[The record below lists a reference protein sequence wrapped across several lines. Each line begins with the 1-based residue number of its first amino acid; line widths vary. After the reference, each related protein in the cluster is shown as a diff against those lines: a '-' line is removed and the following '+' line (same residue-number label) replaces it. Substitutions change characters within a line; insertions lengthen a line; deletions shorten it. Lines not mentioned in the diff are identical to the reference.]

1 MSFSSKNKEQI
12 ESKGLTI
19 DTVNAQIETFRK
31 GLPFVIIKSAAT
43 VKNGIIKLNEKETE
57 NFIDYYNSKRNN
69 LSIIKFV
76 PASGAATRMFKFLFE
91 FLEEFNPHQETI
103 NAFIN
108 RKNATQLSIFLTG
121 IEKFPFYRKVE
132 RKLMKE
138 NENFNDLDINL
149 KVKLFVEH
157 MLHTDKLNY
166 SNFPKGLFP
175 FHKYKKHLATA
186 FEEHLFESALYASS
200 NNRADLHFT
209 ISNVHSHKFDKEY
222 SRIEKIVEQK
232 TNTEFEIGYSFQK
245 ESTDTIAVDRNN
257 NPYKDENGNLVFR
270 PSGHGALLENLNELN
285 ADIIFVKN
293 IDNVVVFKFEEE
305 VSKFKMMLAGYLLKV
320 QSKIFKYQE
329 ALEKGRINVSQ
340 IHNISKFL
348 SKELNIVLD
357 EEFSI
362 WPEVTQ
368 IEYLQIKLNRPIR
381 VCGMVKNEGEP
392 GGGPF
397 WVIKN
402 GVVSLQIV
410 ESAQIDSLDKD
421 QVRILKN
428 STHFNPVDLVLGV
441 RNYKGEKY
449 DLKKF
454 VDPET
459 GFITTK
465 TIAGKEIKAL
475 ELPGLWNGSMAF
487 WNTIF
492 VEVPLITFNP
502 VKTVNDLLK
511 NQHQIS

>member
-1 MSFSSKNKEQI
+1 MGFSRKDREQI
-12 ESKGLTI
+12 ESKGLTT
-19 DTVNAQIETFRK
+19 DLVNAQIETFKK
-31 GLPFVIIKSAAT
+31 GLPFVIVKSAAT
-43 VKNGIIKLNEKETE
+43 VKKGIIKLNEKEKE
-57 NFIDYYNSKRNN
+57 HFINYYNSKRNN

-91 FLEEFNPHQETI
+91 FLEEFNPDQETL

-108 RKNATQLSIFLTG
+108 RKKATQLSIFLTG

-138 NENFNDLDINL
+138 SENFDDLDINL
-149 KVKLFVEH
+149 KVKLFVDH
-157 MLHTDKLNY
+157 MLNADKLNY
-166 SNFPKGLFP
+166 ANFPKGLFP

-209 ISNVHSHKFDKEY
+209 ISDVHSHKFDKEY
-222 SRIEKIVEQK
+222 RRIEKIVEQK
-232 TNTEFEIGYSFQK
+232 TNTEFEIEYSYQK
-245 ESTDTIAVDRNN
+245 QSTDTIAVDKSN
-257 NPYKDENGNLVFR
+257 NPFRNENGSLVFR

-305 VSKFKMMLAGYLLKV
+305 VSKFKMMLAGCLLEV

-329 ALEKGRINVSQ
+329 ALEKRTINESQ
-340 IHNISKFL
+340 IQNISKFL
-348 SKELNIVLD
+348 SKKLNIVFD
-357 EEFSI
+357 REFSS
-362 WPEVTQ
+362 WPQNIQ
-368 IEYLQIKLNRPIR
+368 IEYLQSKLNRPIR

-402 GVVSLQIV
+402 GAVSLQIV
-410 ESAQIDSLDKD
+410 ESAQIETNNKE
-421 QVRILKN
+421 QVEILKN

-441 RNYKGEKY
+441 KNYKGEKY

-454 VDPET
+454 VDFET

-511 NQHQIS
+511 IQHQIS